1 MASETRT
8 IICNRVIAHAGAWTV
23 NETLKPAEESEAGE
37 NLSGARRPMHGRR
50 RWPLPAVIVALAGAA
65 VAASAVKLKGLAE
78 WRYTSDL
85 FTFDQML
92 QQTLHGRF
100 GLEYTYGNQFGDHA
114 WLTMLALLP
123 VKAVA
128 GARMAS
134 ILLLLGPLTFALGV
148 LAFFITSEAT
158 DAVAAAA
165 ASLIM
170 LLYLGFGEGLLE
182 TIYGFAPDIIG
193 GFAALTMA
201 AALEATLE
209 RRRTIG
215 RGAGGLFIVAAL
227 VFILTKEEMALL
239 AILFFSVL
247 AMDRRIGLWRSSAV
261 RWLAVSA
268 GVLVGDLVLI
278 RICQSPWNRTDLALI
293 RGLIHRAFSGQLTLL
308 LASAGAR
315 PYVAFVAGSVL
326 CFATV
331 CMLAGRVQPVAQALA
346 AMGFAQLA
354 FSLSVSDFDLTT
366 WHNYP
371 GVTMLT
377 GAMLIQ
383 WRAAR
388 APGVASRKRA
398 LAGLFVYAALLVE
411 LSAMAMVNGP
421 RLWQKWRTDTARRAV
436 VTVWNGEISAL
447 QSHIGRSN
455 VVSIEPETAAAWT
468 DGFRIAFFPRGVSMS
483 PAGIAD
489 YVVLSKRSAAASR
502 LPEFEMISS
511 TSTFVLYRR
520 IALAPPSRSWR
531 RRFVERYGAG
541 AIGAGP

>member
-1 MASETRT
+1 M
-8 IICNRVIAHAGAWTV
+8 
-23 NETLKPAEESEAGE
+23 
-37 NLSGARRPMHGRR
+37 
-50 RWPLPAVIVALAGAA
+50 
-65 VAASAVKLKGLAE
+65 KLKGLAE

-123 VKAVA
+123 IKAVA
-128 GARMAS
+128 GARMAG
-134 ILLLLGPLTFALGV
+134 ILLLLGPVTFALGV

-182 TIYGFAPDIIG
+182 TTYGFAPDLIG
-193 GFAALTMA
+193 GFAALAMA

-209 RRRTIG
+209 RRRTIS
-215 RGAGGLFIVAAL
+215 RGAGRLFIVTAL

-247 AMDRRIGLWRSSAV
+247 ALDRRVGLWRVSAV
-261 RWLAVSA
+261 RWLALSA
-268 GVLVGDLVLI
+268 SVLMGDIVLI

-293 RGLIHRAFSGQLTLL
+293 RGLIHRAWSGQLTMQ

-315 PYVAFVAGSVL
+315 PYVAFAAGSVL

-331 CMLAGRVQPVAQALA
+331 CMLAGRVQPVAKALA

-371 GVTMLT
+371 GVVMLT
-377 GAMLIQ
+377 GAVLIQ
-383 WRAAR
+383 WRSAR
-388 APGVASRKRA
+388 DPAVAIRKRA
-398 LAGLFVYAALLVE
+398 LAGLFVYAGLLVE

-421 RLWQKWRTDTARRAV
+421 LLWRKWQTDTERRAS

-447 QSHIGRSN
+447 QSHIERSR

-468 DGFRIAFFPRGVSMS
+468 DGFRIAFFPRGISMS
-483 PAGIAD
+483 PVGIAD

-511 TSTFVLYRR
+511 TATYVLYRR
-520 IALAPPSRSWR
+520 VALAPSSRSWR
-531 RRFVERYGAG
+531 MRFVERYGAG
-541 AIGAGP
+541 AIGVGP